1 MTSTKGVVI
10 MAIANVI
17 FFGIMVH
24 FAMSLMS
31 QIDNPTTYVPAP
43 TAIHR
48 PV

>member
-17 FFGIMVH
+17 FFGIMAH
-24 FAMSLMS
+24 FAMSMMK
-31 QIDNPTTYVPAP
+31 QIDASTTYIPTP